1 MSKWWLDDGYMMARW
16 CLDDGEMMASEQQP
30 IFTNIT
36 HSLTYQG
43 TLRNT
48 YGVNNVNILVT
59 ECGIMLENVV
69 ILFLIHPPL
78 RKNFPHQYFI
88 FRTPVLRVHVSAPD
102 WGEGLA
108 NDKFT
113 VSLIEARAKN
123 FDFTNSSVQS
133 LMDQT
138 YVYTN
143 MYKWRFETIDLG
155 SYILFIDL
163 CVDWKYLTEQYHG
176 K

>member
-1 MSKWWLDDGYMMARW
+1 MRKFSHLNNTRAIVFLRDDISIFKLECVNLLFLDFFI
-16 CLDDGEMMASEQQP
+16 EQ
-30 IFTNIT
+30 
-36 HSLTYQG
+36 YK
-43 TLRNT
+43 
-48 YGVNNVNILVT
+48 NNVNILIT